1 MNIVIAPDSFKGS
14 LTSLEVCR
22 IIQRSIEGE
31 AEGVSIVSVP
41 MADGGEGTVDAI
53 VAAAG
58 GRLIQVNVSGPL
70 GNRIEAVIGVVPH
83 GDEVVAVLETAAM
96 CGLTLIP
103 VEARNPLRTTTR
115 GLGEA
120 VRAALDLGYRRFV
133 IGLGGSATNDG
144 GMGMLTALGGTFY
157 DSEGQR
163 LEGFGRDLPL
173 VVSVDF
179 SGLDARLSACDITI
193 ASDVTNPL
201 LGPQGASH
209 VFGPQKGA
217 TPEQVSQLDSS
228 LSSYAQLVESSLRHR
243 GNGEQDAPSALNAPG
258 GGAAGGLGFALI
270 MLGGRLCSGARVV
283 GQLAGLPAKIA
294 AADWVL
300 TGEGQS
306 DGQTLLGKLPMY
318 VSQQAAAAGKPV
330 VLISGSLGLG
340 SEALHEHFTGCFA
353 TVQAPASL
361 EVCIR
366 DTTRNLSQVTR
377 SVMRLIRRTKPIP
390 PVNSHTSNEIP
401 ANAAADATAT
411 AATNDLFKGGQFI

>member
-14 LTSLEVCR
+14 LTSFEVCR
-22 IIQRSIEGE
+22 IMQQSIEGVM
-31 AEGVSIVSVP
+31 EGVTIVSVP

-58 GRLIQVNVSGPL
+58 GRRIQVNVSGPL
-70 GNRIEAVIGVVPH
+70 GNRIEAMIGVVPQ

-103 VEARNPLRTTTR
+103 STNRNPLLTTTR

-120 VRAALDLGYRRFV
+120 VMAALDLGYRRFV

-144 GMGMLTALGGTFY
+144 GMGMLTALGGAFY
-157 DSEGQR
+157 DSDGQR
-163 LEGFGRDLPL
+163 LEGFGRDLPR

-179 SGLDARLSACDITI
+179 TGLDARLADCHITI

-201 LGPQGASH
+201 LGPHGALH

-217 TPEQVSQLDSS
+217 TPEQVTQLDNS
-228 LSSYAQLVESSLRHR
+228 LRSYAQLVESSLRLR
-243 GNGEQDAPSALNAPG
+243 GCGEQDAPSVSNAPG

-270 MLGGRLCSGARVV
+270 MLGGRLCSGAMVI

-306 DGQTLLGKLPMY
+306 DGQTLQGKLPIY

-330 VLISGSLGLG
+330 VLISGSLGPG
-340 SEALHEHFTGCFA
+340 NEALHEHFTGCFA

-361 EVCIR
+361 EVCMR
-366 DTTRNLSQVTR
+366 DATRNLSRVTR
-377 SVMRLIRRTKPIP
+377 SVMRLIRHAKPILS
-390 PVNSHTSNEIP
+390 VNSHASNEFP
-401 ANAAADATAT
+401 ANEPLDATAT
-411 AATNDLFKGGQFI
+411 AVTNDLFKGG